1 MRKILFTLCLIALI
15 TGCSKD
21 DEPTMPIN
29 TSIGVSE
36 LVSYIGQSPQYV
48 KDNFNSGR
56 LVNEGG
62 TLGKT
67 DLSYQYKTNDCEYR
81 IMFSSNT
88 ENELVAITVTGNF
101 NTYSDG
107 IEVYKKEMDLINES
121 IDYVTYI
128 ARYYDRLIGIADFS
142 DRNEFWQYVS
152 EKDVNKS
159 VTETWWLV
167 NGGGIPLQYFTV
179 DGTYDRETNSIT
191 VLIENKVYD
200 F

>member
-21 DEPTMPIN
+21 DDPTVPTN
-29 TSIGVSE
+29 TSIDVSE
-36 LVSYIGQSPQYV
+36 LVSFIGKSPQYV
-48 KDNFNSGR
+48 KDNFKDGT
-56 LVNEGG
+56 LANESG

-67 DLSYQYKTNDCEYR
+67 ELSYHYNTNDNEYR
-81 IMFSSNT
+81 IVFRSNT
-88 ENELVAITVTGNF
+88 ENEMTDITVTGDF

-128 ARYYDRLIGIADFS
+128 ARYNDRLIGTADFS

-152 EKDVNKS
+152 ENDVNRS

-167 NGGGIPLQYFTV
+167 NNGIQYFTV
-179 DGTYDRETNSIT
+179 DGTYDRDINRIT
-191 VLIENKVYD
+191 ILIENKVYD
-200 F
+200 

>member
-21 DEPTMPIN
+21 NDPTVPTN
-29 TSIGVSE
+29 TSIDVSE
-36 LVSYIGQSPQYV
+36 LVSFIGKSPQYV
-48 KDNFNSGR
+48 KDNFKDGT
-56 LVNEGG
+56 LANESG

-67 DLSYQYKTNDCEYR
+67 ELSYHYNTNDNEYR
-81 IMFSSNT
+81 IVFRSNT
-88 ENELVAITVTGNF
+88 ENEMTDITVTGDF

-128 ARYYDRLIGIADFS
+128 ARYNDRLIGTADFS

-152 EKDVNKS
+152 ENDVNRS

-167 NGGGIPLQYFTV
+167 NNGIQYFTV
-179 DGTYDRETNSIT
+179 DGTYDRDINRIT
-191 VLIENKVYD
+191 ILIENKVYD
-200 F
+200 